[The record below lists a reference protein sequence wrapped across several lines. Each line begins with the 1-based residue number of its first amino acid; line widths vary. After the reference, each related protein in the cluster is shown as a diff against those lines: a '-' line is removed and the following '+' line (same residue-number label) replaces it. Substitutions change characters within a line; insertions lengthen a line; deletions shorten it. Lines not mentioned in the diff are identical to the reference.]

1 MDPLQRPMCFRCRD
15 PAVNCKCEV
24 SSGKELLIPLVSRSE
39 PTTREEGLDLWAA
52 YIERHPATHNVDVS
66 RFVADSKKNG
76 FLRALEY
83 EADNFRSMVL
93 DYAAAD
99 FPPIG
104 SANIA
109 DKKKTATDALSL
121 FLNCR
126 WSKMSRFDL
135 VLVHN
140 SLGALYQ
147 PGLKLTPTLQ
157 LIADAMGCILGFLS
171 HISLARSYCLEIYPP
186 VFRDSFKQKVYSL
199 SQPPAKASY
208 NGLSISAYESLIT
221 NLTKEEMYE
230 ASVVATICIQAN
242 VSIEEVLTWKMFD
255 MNPANPHYVIFKQEA
270 SRVGPKR
277 DVILPR
283 LPNMLICPLGLISMM
298 SVARVSEAS
307 LMGSIRNRQAANV
320 YLIHDPDSL
329 VKPLTPNNIKKQ
341 LIKGLAKININV
353 LPYEVQPLLSATY
366 VKCGM
371 NASSIK
377 DPVPGGRRCEICK
390 LPASLKCGKC
400 RKVSYCSKECQAK
413 DWKAGHK
420 VTCGV

>member
-1 MDPLQRPMCFRCRD
+1 MPVTSNRCCCLLYMLLGTGLQELCRLAATSSMQAC
-15 PAVNCKCEV
+15 PPKISGV
-24 SSGKELLIPLVSRSE
+24 S
-39 PTTREEGLDLWAA
+39 D
-52 YIERHPATHNVDVS
+52 
-66 RFVADSKKNG
+66 
-76 FLRALEY
+76 
-83 EADNFRSMVL
+83 
-93 DYAAAD
+93 
-99 FPPIG
+99 
-104 SANIA
+104 
-109 DKKKTATDALSL
+109 
-121 FLNCR
+121 C
-126 WSKMSRFDL
+126 
-135 VLVHN
+135 
-140 SLGALYQ
+140 
-147 PGLKLTPTLQ
+147 
-157 LIADAMGCILGFLS
+157 
-171 HISLARSYCLEIYPP
+171 
-186 VFRDSFKQKVYSL
+186 
-199 SQPPAKASY
+199 
-208 NGLSISAYESLIT
+208 
-221 NLTKEEMYE
+221 
-230 ASVVATICIQAN
+230 SVVATICIQAN

-377 DPVPGGRRCEICK
+377 VRSVRDLKLSVTVSCARHVDVPYFYHMY
-390 LPASLKCGKC
+390 SL
-400 RKVSYCSKECQAK
+400 CQPMSIFTLWMCHVHFSGIMNVCLNLK
-413 DWKAGHK
+413 IWW
-420 VTCGV
+420 

>member
-1 MDPLQRPMCFRCRD
+1 MFGDPVSVDDNQQFMPLSWYSGLSI
-15 PAVNCKCEV
+15 NCKCEI

-39 PTTREEGLDLWAA
+39 PTTREED
-52 YIERHPATHNVDVS
+52 T
-66 RFVADSKKNG
+66 KTNG

-109 DKKKTATDALSL
+109 DKKKAATDALSL
-121 FLNCR
+121 FLKCR
-126 WSKMSRFDL
+126 WSKMSMFDL
-135 VLVHN
+135 TLVHN

-147 PGLKLTPTLQ
+147 PGLKLRPSLQ
-157 LIADAMGCILGFLS
+157 LIADGMGCILKFMGQ
-171 HISLARSYCLEIYPP
+171 ISLARSYGLEIYPP

-208 NGLSISAYESLIT
+208 NGLSVSAYESLIT
-221 NLTKEEMYE
+221 NLTKGEMYE

-242 VSIEEVLTWKMFD
+242 VSIEEVLTWKMYD
-255 MNPANPHYVIFKQEA
+255 MKPTSQHYVTFKQEA

-277 DVILPR
+277 DVFLPR
-283 LPNMLICPLGLISMM
+283 LPNVLLCPMSLISMM

-307 LMGSIRNRQAANV
+307 LMGSILNRQAANV

-329 VKPLTPNNIKKQ
+329 VKPLTPNNIKRQ
-341 LIKGLAKININV
+341 LVKGLAKMNIHA
-353 LPYEVQPLLSATY
+353 LPYEVQSLLSATH
-366 VKCGM
+366 VRCGM
-371 NASSIK
+371 NAYNIK
-377 DPVPGGRRCEICK
+377 EPAPQGRRCEICK
-390 LPASLKCGKC
+390 QPAPLKCGKC
-400 RKVSYCSKECQAK
+400 REVSYCSKECQAK

>member
-1 MDPLQRPMCFRCRD
+1 MEPLPRPICFRCRD
-15 PAVNCKCEV
+15 PAVNCKCEI

-52 YIERHPATHNVDVS
+52 YIDRHPATFNVDVN
-66 RFVADSKKNG
+66 RFVADTKTNG

-109 DKKKTATDALSL
+109 DKKKAATDALSL
-121 FLNCR
+121 FLKCR
-126 WSKMSRFDL
+126 WSKMSMFDL
-135 VLVHN
+135 TLVHN

-147 PGLKLTPTLQ
+147 PGLKLRPSLQ
-157 LIADAMGCILGFLS
+157 LIADGMGCILKFMGQ
-171 HISLARSYCLEIYPP
+171 ISLARSYGLEIYPP

-208 NGLSISAYESLIT
+208 NGLSVSAYESLIT
-221 NLTKEEMYE
+221 NLTKGEMYE

-242 VSIEEVLTWKMFD
+242 VSIEEVLTWKMYD
-255 MNPANPHYVIFKQEA
+255 MKPTSQHYVTFKQEA

-277 DVILPR
+277 DVFLPR
-283 LPNMLICPLGLISMM
+283 LPNVLLCPMSLISMM

-307 LMGSIRNRQAANV
+307 LMGSILNRQAANV

-329 VKPLTPNNIKKQ
+329 VKPLTPNNIKRQ
-341 LIKGLAKININV
+341 LVKGLAKMNIHA
-353 LPYEVQPLLSATY
+353 LPYEVQSLLSATH
-366 VKCGM
+366 VRCGM
-371 NASSIK
+371 NAYNIK
-377 DPVPGGRRCEICK
+377 EPAPQGRRCEICK
-390 LPASLKCGKC
+390 QPAPLKCGKC
-400 RKVSYCSKECQAK
+400 REVSYCSKECQAK